1 MSMERQESL
10 SLISSLRE
18 RSMKNKN
25 KIYFFL
31 VFLFMLLVLS
41 NILGYMI
48 GEIFYYCIKPFM
60 YLLSAIIL
68 CYLIPN
74 RKLIWLDHKL
84 IDLFLVVGIIIVEIL
99 LFGAGIFFG
108 FAHNPLQ
115 LTLEKLIL
123 NFFYLIVIV
132 LAQEFMR
139 IRLLRAIPQK
149 NNKWY
154 VCFVSIVLALGYC
167 NLNSYVTSNL
177 GMTVIR
183 FYEQLLP
190 NIVISFMLSYA
201 CLKGANVGIYIY
213 MGIPQMV
220 NILSPI
226 LPNIPWLI
234 TSLITITIPVFLYF
248 TMVRLEQVTFK
259 QKRKRVHV
267 SSFVGF
273 GLWGIL
279 IFSVLF
285 VNRLFPIYPLA
296 IASNSM
302 APAFSKG
309 DVVILKKNRNHIYE
323 VGDVIQFPTLKNTTY
338 IHRIVRIVKQNQ
350 DIYYVTQGDNNDTVD
365 LVPVESSQVMGK
377 VVGIVKYIGYPTI
390 WMYEQLNE

>member
-1 MSMERQESL
+1 MERQESL

-139 IRLLRAIPQK
+139 IRLLHAIPQK
-149 NNKWY
+149 ENRYY
-154 VCFVSIVLALGYC
+154 VIVISILLALGYC
-167 NLNSYVTSNL
+167 NLNSYITSNI
-177 GMTVIR
+177 GMTVVR

-201 CLKGANVGIYIY
+201 CLKGATIGVYTY
-213 MGIPQMV
+213 MLVPQFIRM
-220 NILSPI
+220 ILPI
-226 LPNIPWLI
+226 LPKIPWI
-234 TSLITITIPVFLYF
+234 VTSLITVSIPVFLYF
-248 TMVRLEQVTFK
+248 LIGKLEQPNFPIKKSYT
-259 QKRKRVHV
+259 
-267 SSFVGF
+267 SSVFSVGI
-273 GLWGIL
+273 WVIL
-279 IFSVLF
+279 VFSVLF
-285 VNRLFPIYPLA
+285 INRLFPIYPLA

-302 APAFSKG
+302 SPTFSKG
-309 DVVILKKNRNHIYE
+309 DVVILKENKDDIYQ
-323 VGDVIQFPTLKNTTY
+323 VGDIIQFPTKNNKTY
-338 IHRIVRIVKQNQ
+338 IHRIVKVTKRNQ

-365 LVPVESSQVMGK
+365 LVPVEESQVLGE
-377 VVGIVKYIGYPTI
+377 VIGTVKYIGYPTV
-390 WMYEQLNE
+390 WLYEQLHE

>member
-154 VCFVSIVLALGYC
+154 GALLVVKENKLGIKSDKFVEIIDLRFQKENIHKIIDNNRFYPGYHM
-167 NLNSYVTSNL
+167 NKNNWITIKLDNSVETKKIFELIDNSYNLSLKNDGNIEIPLSSNL
-177 GMTVIR
+177 
-183 FYEQLLP
+183 FYRTR
-190 NIVISFMLSYA
+190 VLS
-201 CLKGANVGIYIY
+201 N
-213 MGIPQMV
+213 
-220 NILSPI
+220 
-226 LPNIPWLI
+226 
-234 TSLITITIPVFLYF
+234 
-248 TMVRLEQVTFK
+248 
-259 QKRKRVHV
+259 
-267 SSFVGF
+267 
-273 GLWGIL
+273 
-279 IFSVLF
+279 
-285 VNRLFPIYPLA
+285 
-296 IASNSM
+296 
-302 APAFSKG
+302 
-309 DVVILKKNRNHIYE
+309 
-323 VGDVIQFPTLKNTTY
+323 
-338 IHRIVRIVKQNQ
+338 
-350 DIYYVTQGDNNDTVD
+350 
-365 LVPVESSQVMGK
+365 
-377 VVGIVKYIGYPTI
+377 
-390 WMYEQLNE
+390 